1 MTPVQLIHTEKRQ
14 KQLAEL
20 PAVDAQIKL
29 VGMWLHGKSDI
40 TINRYR
46 YYSTTFLAHSV
57 GVGKTLL
64 TCTAEDLWEFA
75 QWLGESGKAQSTQ
88 KTYLAAIKS
97 LLSFAHKIGYMRF
110 NVGAAMKLKKTA
122 DALHERLLS
131 ETDVALM
138 VRLTQRADYRYKADK
153 QRDVLILKLLYTA
166 GLRVSELVGLTWGD
180 VAKRSERG
188 QITVKGK
195 GDKTRSILLPKH
207 IWDELIIFKGSS
219 SGDVPIF
226 RSRKGGKALH
236 RQNVDPI
243 VKAAACRAGL
253 SDKVSA
259 HWLRHAHATHALER
273 NANVGL
279 VQRTMGHDNV
289 STTSRYL
296 HARPDESSALYVAA
310 V

>member
-1 MTPVQLIHTEKRQ
+1 MTPVQLIYSRERQ

-20 PAVDAQIKL
+20 PVNDAQVKL
-29 VGMWLHGKSDI
+29 IGMWLHGKADV
-40 TINRYR
+40 TVTRYK
-46 YYSTTFLAHSV
+46 YYATVFLAHLA
-57 GVGKTLL
+57 GVGKTLVS
-64 TCTAEDLWEFA
+64 CTAEDLWEFA
-75 QWLGESGKAQSTQ
+75 QMLGESGKAQSTQ

-97 LLSFAHKIGYMRF
+97 LLSFAHKIGYAKF

-122 DALHERLLS
+122 DALHERLLT

-138 VRLTQRADYRYKADK
+138 VRLSERASYRYKADK

-180 VAKRSERG
+180 VTTRGDRG

-207 IWDELIIFKGSS
+207 IWDELTAFKGDA
-219 SGDVPIF
+219 SGDTPIF

-236 RQNVDPI
+236 RQNIDPI
-243 VKAAACRAGL
+243 IKAAAQRAGL
-253 SDKVSA
+253 TDKVSA

-273 NANVGL
+273 NANIGL

-296 HARPDESSALYVAA
+296 HARPDDSSALYVAA

>member
-1 MTPVQLIHTEKRQ
+1 MTPVQLIYTRERK

-20 PAVDAQIKL
+20 PASDAQVKL
-29 VGMWLHGKSDI
+29 VGMWLHGKSDV
-40 TINRYR
+40 TVSRYR
-46 YYSTTFLAHSV
+46 YYSTMFLAHLA
-57 GVGKTLL
+57 GVGKTLVS
-64 TCTAEDLWEFA
+64 CTAEDLWEFA
-75 QWLGESGKAQSTQ
+75 QMLGESGKAQSTQ

-97 LLSFAHKIGYMRF
+97 LLSFSHKIGYTRF

-122 DALHERLLS
+122 DALHERMLS

-138 VRLTQRADYRYKADK
+138 VRLTERASYRYKADK

-166 GLRVSELVGLTWGD
+166 GLRVSELVGLTWNDVTVRGD
-180 VAKRSERG
+180 RG

-195 GDKTRSILLPKH
+195 GDKTRSILLPKY
-207 IWDELIIFKGSS
+207 IWDELMAFKGDA
-219 SGDVPIF
+219 SGDAPIF
-226 RSRKGGKALH
+226 RSRKGGRALH

-243 VKAAACRAGL
+243 IKAAAQRAGL
-253 SDKVSA
+253 TDKVSA

-273 NANVGL
+273 NANIGL

-296 HARPDESSALYVAA
+296 HARPDDSSALYVAA

>member
-1 MTPVQLIHTEKRQ
+1 MTPVQLIYTRERQ

-20 PAVDAQIKL
+20 PANDAQAKL
-29 VGMWLHGKSDI
+29 IGMWLHGKADV
-40 TINRYR
+40 TISRYR
-46 YYSTTFLAHSV
+46 YYSTVFLAHLA
-57 GVGKTLL
+57 GVGKTLVS
-64 TCTAEDLWEFA
+64 CTAEDLWEFA
-75 QWLGESGKAQSTQ
+75 QMLGESGKAQSTQ

-97 LLSFAHKIGYMRF
+97 LLSFSHKIGYTRF

-122 DALHERLLS
+122 DALHERLLT

-138 VRLTQRADYRYKADK
+138 IRLTERASYRYKADK
-153 QRDVLILKLLYTA
+153 SRDVLMLKLLYTA

-180 VAKRSERG
+180 VTARGERG
-188 QITVKGK
+188 QITVRGK

-207 IWDELIIFKGSS
+207 LWDELMTFKGDA
-219 SGDVPIF
+219 SGDTPIF
-226 RSRKGGKALH
+226 RSRKGGGALH
-236 RQNVDPI
+236 RQNIDPI
-243 VKAAACRAGL
+243 IKAAAQRAGL
-253 SDKVSA
+253 TDKVSA

-273 NANVGL
+273 NANIGL

-296 HARPDESSALYVAA
+296 HARPDDSSALYVAA